1 MKKHANKHIVDIL
14 RGETNVQEN
23 INAIH
28 NGNAGR
34 MHGKHKLKTG
44 TEPSAII
51 CDMIDMI
58 EAGIITGNIKED
70 GQTFVIVSVSGK
82 QFIVT
87 VRYDL
92 DRIF

>member
-14 RGETNVQEN
+14 RGETTVVED

-28 NGNAGR
+28 TQNASG
-34 MHGKHKLKTG
+34 MHPKYKSKTG

-51 CDMIDMI
+51 FDMIDMI

-70 GQTFVIVSVSGK
+70 GHTFVIVSVRRK
-82 QFIVT
+82 QFIAT
-87 VRYDL
+87 VRYD
-92 DRIF
+92 